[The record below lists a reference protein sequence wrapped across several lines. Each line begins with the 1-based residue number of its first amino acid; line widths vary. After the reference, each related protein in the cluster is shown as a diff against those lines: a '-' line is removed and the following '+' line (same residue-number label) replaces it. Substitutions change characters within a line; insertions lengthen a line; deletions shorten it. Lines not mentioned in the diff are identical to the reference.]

1 MTVATAE
8 RLRRLPPYLFAEIDR
23 LKAELI
29 AGGVDVINLGV
40 GDPDLPTPSH
50 IIERLA
56 QTAKDPANHQYPSY
70 SGMNDFR
77 VSVAEWYKRRFGVK
91 LDPLTEV
98 LTLIGSK
105 EGLAHLP
112 LAFIDPG
119 DLALTPSPAYPVYHI
134 ATMFAGGESWFMPLL
149 EKNGFLPDLDAI
161 PIEVAA
167 RARLMF
173 INYPNNPTG
182 ATADRDFY
190 ERVVRFATQY
200 DIIVCH
206 DAAYSEMAFG
216 GYRPMSF
223 LEIPGAKEVGVEFH
237 SLSKTYNMTGWRLGF
252 AVGNSGVI
260 EALGRI
266 KSNIDSGA
274 FNAIQWAGI
283 AALEGDQGPV
293 ADMQNIYRERRDILI
308 AGLKKAGLH
317 PQIPKATFY
326 VWCPNPPGYSSKGFT
341 SLLLREAGIVTTPG
355 SGFGDP
361 GEGYVRMALT
371 VPAERIREAVERI
384 LKLDLESRPSGEKS
398 SNRSRK

>member
-1 MTVATAE
+1 MVAIAE
-8 RLRRLPPYLFAEIDR
+8 RVRRVPPYLFAEIDR

-50 IIERLA
+50 IIEKLA
-56 QTAKDPANHQYPSY
+56 ETAKDPVNHQYPSY

-77 VSVAEWYKRRFGVK
+77 VSVAKWYKRRFGVE
-91 LDPLTEV
+91 LDPLSEV

-112 LAFIDPG
+112 LALIDPG
-119 DLALTPSPAYPVYHI
+119 DLALIPSPAYPVYHI
-134 ATMFAGGESWFMPLL
+134 AAMFAGGESWFMPLL
-149 EKNGFLPDLDAI
+149 EKNGFLPDMDAI
-161 PIEVAA
+161 PPEVAG

-182 ATADRDFY
+182 ATADREFY
-190 ERVVRFATQY
+190 ERVVRFAATH
-200 DIIVCH
+200 DIIICH
-206 DAAYSEMAFG
+206 DAAYSEVAFG

-223 LEIPGAKEVGVEFH
+223 LEVPGAREVGVEFN

-252 AVGNSGVI
+252 AAGNRDVI
-260 EALGRI
+260 AALGKI

-274 FNAIQWAGI
+274 FNAVQWAGI
-283 AALEGDQGPV
+283 AALEGDQKPV
-293 ADMQNIYRERRDILI
+293 ADMQKIYQERRDTLI
-308 AGLKKAGLH
+308 DGLGKAGLH

-326 VWCPNPPGYSSKGFT
+326 VWCPTPPEFSSRDFT

-371 VPAERIREAVERI
+371 VSRERIREAVDRI
-384 LKLDLESRPSGEKS
+384 CKLDL
-398 SNRSRK
+398 RKPPVR

>member
-1 MTVATAE
+1 MTIAKAE
-8 RLRRLPPYLFAEIDR
+8 RVRRVPPYLFAEIDR

-40 GDPDLPTPSH
+40 GDPDLPTPPH
-50 IIERLA
+50 IIEKLA
-56 QTAKDPANHQYPSY
+56 QAAKDPVNHQYPSY

-77 VSVAEWYKRRFGVK
+77 VSVAKWYKRRFGVE
-91 LDPLTEV
+91 LDPLSEV

-112 LAFIDPG
+112 LALIDPG
-119 DLALTPSPAYPVYHI
+119 DLALSPSPAYPVYHI
-134 ATMFAGGESWFMPLL
+134 ATMFAGGETWFMPLL

-161 PIEVAA
+161 PPEVVG

-190 ERVVRFATQY
+190 ERVVRFAARH
-200 DIIVCH
+200 DVIVCH
-206 DAAYSEMAFG
+206 DAAYSEVAFG

-223 LEIPGAKEVGVEFH
+223 LEIPSAREVGVEFN

-252 AVGNSGVI
+252 AVGNRDVVA
-260 EALGRI
+260 ALGEI

-274 FNAIQWAGI
+274 FNAVQWAGI
-283 AALEGDQGPV
+283 AALEGDQGAV
-293 ADMQNIYRERRDILI
+293 ADMQKTYEERRDALI
-308 AGLKKAGLH
+308 DGLKKAGLR
-317 PQIPKATFY
+317 PQTPKATFY
-326 VWCPNPPGYSSKGFT
+326 VWCPIPPGYSSRDFT

-371 VPAERIREAVERI
+371 VSKERIGEAVERI
-384 LKLDLESRPSGEKS
+384 CKLDLGNPPVR
-398 SNRSRK
+398 

>member
-1 MTVATAE
+1 MSSVKAE
-8 RLRRLPPYLFAEIDR
+8 RVRRLPPYLFAEIDR
-23 LKAELI
+23 LKADLI
-29 AGGVDVINLGV
+29 SRGVDVINLGV
-40 GDPDLPTPSH
+40 GDPDLPTPPH
-50 IIERLA
+50 IIEKLA

-77 VSVAEWYKRRFGVK
+77 VSVAGWYRKRFGVD
-91 LDPLTEV
+91 LDPMAET

-112 LAFIDPG
+112 LAVINPG
-119 DLALTPSPAYPVYHI
+119 DLALVPSPAYPVYQI
-134 ATMFAGGESWFMPLL
+134 ATMFAGGESFFMPLVK
-149 EKNGFLPDLDAI
+149 ENGFLPDLEAI
-161 PIEVAA
+161 PAETAR

-173 INYPNNPTG
+173 LNYPNNPTG

-190 ERVVRFATQY
+190 ERVVRFAVKY

-223 LEIPGAKEVGVEFH
+223 LEVPGAKEVGVEFH

-252 AVGNSGVI
+252 AVGNRDVLA
-260 EALGRI
+260 ALGQI

-274 FNAIQWAGI
+274 FNAVQWAGI
-283 AALEGDQGPV
+283 AALEGDQSPV
-293 ADMQNIYRERRDILI
+293 QSMCRIYEERRDVLI
-308 AGLKKAGLH
+308 EGLSRAGLH
-317 PQIPKATFY
+317 PALPKATFY
-326 VWCPNPPGYSSKGFT
+326 VWCPTPAGYTSKDFT
-341 SLLLREAGIVTTPG
+341 ALLLREAGIVTTPG

-371 VPAERIREAVERI
+371 VSADRIREAAERI
-384 LKLDLESRPSGEKS
+384 CRLDLKKPPLA
-398 SNRSRK
+398 